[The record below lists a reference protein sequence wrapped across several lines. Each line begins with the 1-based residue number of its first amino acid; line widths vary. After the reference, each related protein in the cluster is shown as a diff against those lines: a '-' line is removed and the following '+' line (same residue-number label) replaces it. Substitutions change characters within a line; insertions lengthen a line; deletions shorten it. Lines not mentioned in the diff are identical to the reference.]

1 MNENNNENR
10 RTTARRNAQ
19 NQFTS
24 TEQRDALLRKEIENQ
39 RALQAAKTERLRALR
54 LAKEAEE
61 AASKPAQPTSEPRQR
76 AKRTRRL

>member
-24 TEQRDALLRKEIENQ
+24 SEQRDALLRK
-39 RALQAAKTERLRALR
+39 
-54 LAKEAEE
+54 
-61 AASKPAQPTSEPRQR
+61 
-76 AKRTRRL
+76 